1 MVALLVGP
9 GTCDQVVADSTP
21 VQRRATRQLWTSC
34 PYLHASVTEQYNSI
48 LVTGRWHSA
57 AGKVTIGKVDEH
69 PVGVYHPLLLLY
81 NTVAFDTGS
90 LKYTQ
95 AMLL

>member
-1 MVALLVGP
+1 VVALLVGP
-9 GTCDQVVADSTP
+9 GTCDQDVADSTP

-34 PYLHASVTEQYNSI
+34 PYLRASVTEQYNSI

-57 AGKVTIGKVDEH
+57 AGKVTVGKADEH